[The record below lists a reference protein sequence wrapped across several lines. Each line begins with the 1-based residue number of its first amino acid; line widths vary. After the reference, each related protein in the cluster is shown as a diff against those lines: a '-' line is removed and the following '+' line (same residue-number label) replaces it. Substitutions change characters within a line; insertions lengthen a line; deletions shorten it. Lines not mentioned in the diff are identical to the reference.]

1 MSKRVN
7 NITIEGAKVIFR
19 DFTGTYDKK
28 YNPTCQRKF
37 GVLLEDEELVE
48 QLKEDGWNVK
58 TLSSNDEYE
67 NDAYYLP
74 VKVKFGN
81 YPPTACI
88 IKGSKKV
95 KLDEDTI
102 GQLDNVVISN
112 VDLIISPYTY
122 PAIAATDKNPGRPGG
137 VAAYLKAIYV
147 TIVEDDLAKKYA
159 DFDDDFDE

>member
-1 MSKRVN
+1 MSRKAS
-7 NITIEGAKVIFR
+7 NITIEGAKIIFR

-28 YNPTCQRKF
+28 YNPASQKKF
-37 GVLLEDEELVE
+37 GVLIEDEELVE

-58 TLSSNDEYE
+58 VLNSNDEYE
-67 NDAYYLP
+67 SDAYYLP
-74 VKVKFGN
+74 VKVKFSN
-81 YPPTACI
+81 YPPTAYL

-95 KLDEDTI
+95 RLDEDTI

-112 VDLIISPYTY
+112 VDLIISPYSY
-122 PAIAATDKNPGRPGG
+122 PAIVATDKTPGRPGG